1 MRKEILGK
9 VIYSNENSANIKIQN
24 DKKYL
29 KYINYRGNKEKIITV
44 NNYIGLQ
51 SGQYVNLN
59 VNKLLSFK
67 MIYIYIIQPIIFALI
82 GFLFG
87 LYISL
92 ILKQESLIYEITF
105 ACIAC
110 TIAFIYKDY
119 YKEKN
124 KDSMFKKYEI
134 KKIL

>member
-59 VNKLLSFK
+59 VNKL
-67 MIYIYIIQPIIFALI
+67 
-82 GFLFG
+82 
-87 LYISL
+87 
-92 ILKQESLIYEITF
+92 
-105 ACIAC
+105 
-110 TIAFIYKDY
+110 
-119 YKEKN
+119 
-124 KDSMFKKYEI
+124 
-134 KKIL
+134 